1 MRHLP
6 QWLVN
11 AAATLSLSPSPPSL
25 LEFTRLCQQWN
36 TTDWSW
42 LVAFKADMSLY
53 KGDFE
58 SFRKILQHERQKA
71 KTNEK
76 DKVRELMLIF
86 FFVTNFK

>member
-1 MRHLP
+1 MQLLP
-6 QWLVN
+6 
-11 AAATLSLSPSPPSL
+11 SLDLTFPSPPPL

-76 DKVRELMLIF
+76 DKVRESTLTFLFLIILN
-86 FFVTNFK
+86 NFPCPTA